1 MKLKEVRDMKETQ
14 LVSKWNDTCLK
25 IYAKAEQRIE
35 CNILK
40 GEEQEETLEFF
51 SYYLSLV

>member
-1 MKLKEVRDMKETQ
+1 MKETQ
-14 LVSKWNDTCLK
+14 IVSKWNDTYLK
-25 IYAKAEQRIE
+25 MYTKTKQRIE

-51 SYYLSLV
+51 SYYLSVL

>member
-1 MKLKEVRDMKETQ
+1 MKETQ

>member
-1 MKLKEVRDMKETQ
+1 MKETQ
-14 LVSKWNDTCLK
+14 IVSKWNDTCLK
-25 IYAKAEQRIE
+25 MYTKTKQRVE

-40 GEEQEETLEFF
+40 EEEQEETLEFF